1 MNKITLRKVNI
12 AFLIFVFCC
21 TYSTNAQCIQG
32 NEFNKSTPK
41 RDLRAVFLTTVFN
54 LDWPTS
60 RTASPI
66 TQRTELITILDN
78 LQANGYNT
86 VFFQVRPSCDALYA
100 STIEPWSFYLT
111 GTEGLAP
118 NPVWDPLEFAIAES
132 HKRGL
137 DLHAWINPYRSKN
150 GTYSNAANHP
160 SNVNPNWVMAT
171 TTNPNL
177 KILNPGLPEVRNYI
191 VSIIQDIATR
201 YNVDGIHFDDYFYP
215 TSFMA
220 ATPNHQDRQTF
231 LDHNPSGLTLANW
244 RRENGNLLVGQVY
257 DAIQVINTNFNK
269 NIIFGISPSGIW
281 KSGTPNGI
289 TGGSHFNDQFYDP
302 IAWLDAGKVDYLAP
316 QLYWKIIGAQD
327 YVALSQW
334 WNDQVKLRK
343 KQLYLSQAYYKMS
356 DSNNWASS
364 EIQSQIIQNRSA
376 TMDATFGQ
384 IGYRYVSIKDN
395 SKSVNT
401 NLKAAEYKYKCFAPS
416 IAGKDAICPNPPVN
430 VTITGNLLTW
440 NTPAAANDGDL
451 PVKYVIYAFDNT
463 AEAVTNKED
472 GAKIIEIT
480 AGNQFTLTQDQVD
493 NKFIVVTSLDKNNN
507 EAGTYNPLSVEDLE
521 LSTSESLTVYPI
533 PFYDFFTIIFNKSI
547 TTNAEILIF
556 EGTGKPVFQQNY
568 YTISNSKITVAP
580 INLASGIYYVTV
592 NFENGNSE
600 SFKIIKK

>member
-1 MNKITLRKVNI
+1 
-12 AFLIFVFCC
+12 
-21 TYSTNAQCIQG
+21 
-32 NEFNKSTPK
+32 
-41 RDLRAVFLTTVFN
+41 
-54 LDWPTS
+54 
-60 RTASPI
+60 
-66 TQRTELITILDN
+66 
-78 LQANGYNT
+78 
-86 VFFQVRPSCDALYA
+86 VRPSSDALYA
-100 STIEPWSFYLT
+100 STIEPWSWYLT

-118 NPVWDPLEFAIAES
+118 NPVWDPLEFAITES

-150 GTYSNAANHP
+150 GTYINAANHP
-160 SNVNPNWVMAT
+160 SNVNPNWVMIA

-201 YNVDGIHFDDYFYP
+201 YDVDGIHFDDYFYP

-220 ATPNHQDRQTF
+220 ATPNNQDRQTF

-244 RRENGNLLVGQVY
+244 RRENGNLLVVQVY

-327 YVALSQW
+327 YVALSKW
-334 WNDQVKLRK
+334 WNDQVKLRS
-343 KQLYLSQAYYKMS
+343 KQLYLSQAYYKMT

-364 EIQSQIIQNRSA
+364 EIQNQIIQNRSA
-376 TMDATFGQ
+376 TLDATFGQ

-395 SKSVNT
+395 SKSLNT
-401 NLKAAEYKYKCFAPS
+401 NLLAAEYKYKSFAPS
-416 IAGKDAICPNPPVN
+416 IVGKDAICPNPPAN
-430 VTITGNLLTW
+430 ITITGNLLTW

-507 EAGTYNPLSVEDLE
+507 EAGTYNPLGIEDFE
-521 LSTSESLTVYPI
+521 LSTSESLTVYPS
-533 PFYDFFTIIFNKSI
+533 PFYDFFTIIFNESI

-580 INLASGIYYVTV
+580 INLASGIYYVKV